1 MKIVALFLL
10 SIVSLSGCALTRVS
24 SSAHNKEVNELALV
38 GLSYKDAV
46 EKATKEGFKCYTHLE
61 FQPYKSTRAGGK
73 EVMQRTCWKA
83 SMQLVCPQRRYVH
96 FEYSVADERVVT
108 MWPTITEQSCF

>member
-46 EKATKEGFKCYTHLE
+46 EKTTKEGFKCYTHLE

-73 EVMQRTCWKA
+73 EGKRQIKHTAA
-83 SMQLVCPQRRYVH
+83 SRRSNGEDH
-96 FEYSVADERVVT
+96 FPVVVA
-108 MWPTITEQSCF
+108 FA